1 MSSVRLLSPAK
12 VNLFLRVLGR
22 RPDGYHEIQSLAQPV
37 SLFDEIAVSVGEGG
51 GVSLSAAGKEVPSGG
66 DNLAAAA
73 ASAYLEEAS
82 LEKRVS
88 VAIRKK
94 IPIGAGLGGG
104 SSNAAA
110 VLAGLDRLLGK
121 LGEED
126 ILRVAARLGADVP
139 FFTKSASSFMEGV
152 GERVRVLPDFP
163 LFHYVIVFPEKSV
176 STREVYRRWREPETP
191 PERVD
196 PGGARRGV
204 SPRPVSSR
212 KRSRGAPFRA
222 FSRGGR
228 REGASAL
235 VRRRARSRFRK
246 RVIRLFRLRGAGARG
261 GDLRI
266 PPHLGRFRGFF
277 GRGNKREAFS
287 RGLNS
292 GRADGIFGLS
302 RPRGCGNIEVSFR
315 WGVV

>member
-94 IPIGAGLGGG
+94 IPLGAGLGGG

-110 VLAGLDRLLGK
+110 VLAGLERLLGK
-121 LGEED
+121 LGEENL
-126 ILRVAARLGADVP
+126 LRVAARLGADVP
-139 FFTKSASSFMEGV
+139 FFVKSASSFMEGV

-196 PGGARRGV
+196 PTALAGEFRRGRFPLENGLEEPLFGLFPGAAAAKELLRSFGAERVLV
-204 SPRPVSSR
+204 SGSGSSV
-212 KRSRGAPFRA
+212 
-222 FSRGGR
+222 FSVFGE
-228 REGASAL
+228 REPAEE
-235 VRRRARSRFRK
+235 
-246 RVIRLFRLRGAGARG
+246 IYEYLRTSDDFEVFLAEG
-261 GDLRI
+261 I
-266 PPHLGRFRGFF
+266 
-277 GRGNKREAFS
+277 
-287 RGLNS
+287 S
-292 GRADGIFGLS
+292 GRHFLAD
-302 RPRGCGNIEVSFR
+302 
-315 WGVV
+315 

>member
-51 GVSLSAAGKEVPSGG
+51 GVSLSTAGKEVPSGG

-94 IPIGAGLGGG
+94 IPLGAGLGGG

-126 ILRVAARLGADVP
+126 LLRVAARLGADVP

-152 GERVRVLPDFP
+152 GERVEVLPDFP

-196 PGGARRGV
+196 PAALAGE
-204 SPRPVSSR
+204 
-212 KRSRGAPFRA
+212 FR
-222 FSRGGR
+222 
-228 REGASAL
+228 
-235 VRRRARSRFRK
+235 
-246 RVIRLFRLRGAGARG
+246 
-261 GDLRI
+261 
-266 PPHLGRFRGFF
+266 LGRFPLENGLEEPLLELFPGAVAAKELLRSF
-277 GRGNKREAFS
+277 GAERVLVSGSGSSVFS
-287 RGLNS
+287 VFGERAPAEEIYEYLRTSDDFEVFLAEGIS
-292 GRADGIFGLS
+292 GRHFLAD
-302 RPRGCGNIEVSFR
+302 
-315 WGVV
+315 